1 MKLKIIG
8 VIILLFTVGLSGCF
22 EGNKKQDDTIKFIGT
37 WISEDGYFIYTFYS
51 DGTGKITGYYDENK
65 SATWEI
71 EDEKLTIISDDGHSI
86 NINAYYFSNDDKM
99 LTIAGKNFIKQ

>member
-1 MKLKIIG
+1 MNKKLLIVAIA
-8 VIILLFTVGLSGCF
+8 VLLICVGLSGCN
-22 EGNKKQDDTIKFIGT
+22 ETANDTSRFIGT

-71 EDEKLTIISDDGHSI
+71 KDGKLTIISDDGHNI

>member
-1 MKLKIIG
+1 MKNHLVVVGIA
-8 VIILLFTVGLSGCF
+8 VLLIFVGLSGCIN
-22 EGNKKQDDTIKFIGT
+22 ETGERSKFFGT

-51 DGTGKITGYYDENK
+51 DGTGKFTGYYDENK
-65 SATWEI
+65 SAIWEI
-71 EDEKLTIISDDGHSI
+71 GDGKLTIISDDGHNI

>member
-1 MKLKIIG
+1 MNRHLIVFGIVILFVSIG
-8 VIILLFTVGLSGCF
+8 LCGCIN
-22 EGNKKQDDTIKFIGT
+22 ENGERSKFLGT

-71 EDEKLTIISDDGHSI
+71 KDGKLTIISDDGHNV
-86 NINAYYFSNDDKM
+86 NINDYYFSNDDKM